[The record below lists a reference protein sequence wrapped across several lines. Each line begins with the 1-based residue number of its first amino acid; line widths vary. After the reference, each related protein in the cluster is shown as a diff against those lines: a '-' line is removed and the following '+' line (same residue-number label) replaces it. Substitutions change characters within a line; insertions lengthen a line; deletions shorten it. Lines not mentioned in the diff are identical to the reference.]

1 MGVYAMRMTM
11 TRVVLLLTYNKI
23 FCIIGASG
31 SGKDHVTEHIALPKI
46 VSYRTR
52 DKRKGEVEGV
62 NGYFISKE
70 QFEEMDKQN
79 QWIAK
84 TIYSG
89 HYYGITE
96 NELKGLED
104 SPLLYIVDEEGLR
117 SLKESLSNNPAYAN
131 VEVVSIFIYSD
142 RENVLKQMTQAGRDP
157 SEIELRMARYDE
169 DMKAKEQCDYIVENT
184 YGYFMYAVKEVY
196 DVILQTLLKGQN
208 KHD

>member
-1 MGVYAMRMTM
+1 M

-79 QWIAK
+79 KWIAK